1 MGRGLSVY
9 ALIGRAVSTA
19 CYWLPALLLVA
30 VATNQLRLAGSASLS
45 PWSGGGFGMFSSV
58 DSPGHRHL
66 HAFVLNEDI
75 RREVALPRDMKET
88 VLRAT
93 TLPTPERLGALATEL
108 ALLESGGTIRWEE
121 IELQVWTVDYNA
133 GSLSPS
139 GRLVRKE
146 RFDIAPR

>member
-1 MGRGLSVY
+1 VR
-9 ALIGRAVSTA
+9 ALIGRIAASA
-19 CYWLPALLLVA
+19 CYWLPAALLVS
-30 VATNQLRLAGSASLS
+30 VATNQLRLVDTASLS

-66 HAFVLNEDI
+66 HAFVLNQDI
-75 RREVALPRDMKET
+75 RREVALPRDMKEA

-93 TLPTPERLGALATEL
+93 TLPTPERLAALAIEL
-108 ALLESGGTIRWEE
+108 ARLESDDTIRWDE
-121 IELQVWTVDYNA
+121 IELQVWTVNYNA

-146 RFDIAPR
+146 RYDIAPR